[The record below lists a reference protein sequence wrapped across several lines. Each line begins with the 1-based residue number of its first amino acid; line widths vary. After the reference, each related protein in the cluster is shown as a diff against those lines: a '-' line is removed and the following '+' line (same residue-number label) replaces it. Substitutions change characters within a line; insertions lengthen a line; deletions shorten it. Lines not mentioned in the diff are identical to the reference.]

1 MKRRLVYSRAC
12 TTMLLSPLPF
22 NLQEI
27 SLYITG
33 PKEKHYL
40 HIICKTIS
48 HPYDPYGLTFSIKKH
63 ISVLF
68 VSFHIVRQNSPF
80 FFYETSSS
88 LEIDCYRLSQTA
100 VGQDCSC
107 HEDMKK

>member
-12 TTMLLSPLPF
+12 TKMLLSPLPF

-48 HPYDPYGLTFSIKKH
+48 HPYDPYSLTFSIKKH

-80 FFYETSSS
+80 FFPTKSVP
-88 LEIDCYRLSQTA
+88 RLKLTVTVCRKLPSA
-100 VGQDCSC
+100 KIVLA
-107 HEDMKK
+107 MKT